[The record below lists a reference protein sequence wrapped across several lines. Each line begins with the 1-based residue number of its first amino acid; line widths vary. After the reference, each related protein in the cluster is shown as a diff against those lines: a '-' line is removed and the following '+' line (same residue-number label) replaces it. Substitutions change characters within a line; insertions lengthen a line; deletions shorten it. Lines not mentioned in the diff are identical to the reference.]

1 MYCIIQFQKNEIRR
15 SDKDI
20 YRKQVQ
26 STSFFDLKDNDD
38 MTENDDAVVAESNDH
53 NLWSDDIPEP
63 TTDTDDYFLND
74 TESVDRLALDGET
87 RQPISSST
95 IDSFDF

>member
-26 STSFFDLKDNDD
+26 STSFFDLEDNDD
-38 MTENDDAVVAESNDH
+38 MTANDDAVVAETNDH

-63 TTDTDDYFLND
+63 TTDADDYFLND

-87 RQPISSST
+87 REPISSST